1 MTWADEALCRGV
13 PGWFHPTANHD
24 NQQAMCAECPVTR
37 QCAISALGHGVA
49 TLADGVWAGV
59 VIGHGGGYSTKAQ
72 RERLERIAGGKVP
85 QQRRQVATIN
95 GTHGAQTRQKREREL
110 RPCPSPAAY
119 GRHYRNGEQPCDA
132 CKALHY
138 ANSTARRR

>member
-13 PGWFHPTANHD
+13 PGWFHPTANHA

-59 VIGHGGGYSTKAQ
+59 VICHGNRHSSEAQ
-72 RERLERIAGGKVP
+72 REQLERIAGGKVP